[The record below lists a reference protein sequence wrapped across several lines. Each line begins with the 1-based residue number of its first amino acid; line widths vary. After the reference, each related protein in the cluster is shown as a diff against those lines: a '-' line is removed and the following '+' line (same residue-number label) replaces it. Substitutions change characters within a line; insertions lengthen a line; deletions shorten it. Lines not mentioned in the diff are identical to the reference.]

1 MISRQ
6 VFSNS
11 QWAVKPNYHCVV
23 YQLKIGR
30 LDLEFLGRIPMSV
43 SERTL
48 TGLEELP
55 DSQQS

>member
-11 QWAVKPNYHCVV
+11 RWAVKPNYHCVV

-55 DSQQS
+55 DS